1 MSIRLYSLIASFF
14 IVSSLFGQKYDA
26 EVLKY
31 NTLIV
36 ADPFAVKTTVEVELL
51 VNNHQG
57 ESYGIVMIPYAKSDQ
72 VSDISARIEDNS
84 GKIVSVLK
92 KSDILD
98 RNEVDDA
105 LYTDYL
111 LKAFYLNYGS
121 YPYKLI
127 YSYTVSERNYY
138 SIAGWSPVL
147 DDEIPTRKA
156 SLTLTVPK
164 GFEYKLHYHR
174 IDSFN
179 VDSSGKNTVLKWNS
193 SYLKPIKDEIYSRP
207 ESELPHILILPA
219 KFKAKYEGSWSSW
232 IDFGNWIC
240 DLNEGRSVLTEQEQA
255 KVTAMISGITDKKEI
270 VKILYYYLQ
279 DNTRYINVRIGL
291 GGLQPYP
298 AEYVCKN
305 KYGDCKAL
313 SMYMKALLDF
323 VGIKSYYTLINASDP
338 PLDFYFDFPSSQF
351 NHVIVTVPLDN
362 DTIWLENTNK
372 HIPCGYLGSSTC
384 NRPAFLIDRN
394 NSKLV
399 MTPSFN
405 PQSVLNQEKQVYN
418 LNLTG
423 PSDLSLTSVSRGE
436 SFEILNAYNG
446 EASDEQF
453 DEFIRKNMWFDNYEV
468 KEWHII
474 KAGRDQSK
482 IELRANLSINKIL
495 NPLGSDYFFS
505 LSSAGIPSFTNP
517 TNRTLPVVIAIPIYN
532 IDTLVYNLPAGYT
545 LKNQSEPLE
554 ISSPYGNYKLKITAD
569 SGSVKVIREFELH
582 ACNLNLEKYPEF
594 YKFIETIKKADKTK
608 IVIKHL

>member
-31 NTLIV
+31 NTLIE

-84 GKIVSVLK
+84 GEIVSVLK
-92 KSDILD
+92 KSEILD
-98 RNEVDDA
+98 RNEVDDV

-164 GFEYKLHYHR
+164 DFEYKLHNHR
-174 IDSFN
+174 VDSFN
-179 VDSSGKNTVLKWNS
+179 VDSSGKNIVLKWNS
-193 SYLKPIKDEIYSRP
+193 SYLKPIKDEIFSRP
-207 ESELPHILILPA
+207 ESEFPHILILPE
-219 KFKAKYEGSWSSW
+219 KFKTKYEGSWSSW
-232 IDFGNWIC
+232 IDFGNWVC
-240 DLNEGRSVLTEQEQA
+240 DLNEGRSILTAQEQA

-270 VKILYYYLQ
+270 IRILYYYLQ

-291 GGLQPYP
+291 GGFQPYP

-313 SMYMKALLDF
+313 SMYMKALLEF
-323 VGIKSYYTLINASDP
+323 AGIKSYYTLINASDP

-399 MTPSFN
+399 MTPSFTS
-405 PQSVLNQEKQVYN
+405 QSVLNQEKQIYN
-418 LNLTG
+418 LKLNG
-423 PSDLSLTSVSRGE
+423 SSDLTLTSAFRGE

-446 EASDEQF
+446 EASDKQF

-468 KEWHII
+468 KEWHIN

-482 IELRANLSINKIL
+482 IELKAKLSINKIL

-505 LSSAGIPSFTNP
+505 LSSAGIPAFTNP
-517 TNRTLPVVIAIPIYN
+517 SNRTLPVVIANPVHH
-532 IDTLVYNLPAGYT
+532 IDTLVYNLPEGYT
-545 LKNQSEPLE
+545 LKNQYEPVE
-554 ISSPYGNYKLKITAD
+554 ISSPYGSYKLKITAD
-569 SGSVKVIREFELH
+569 ARSITAIREVELY
-582 ACNLNLEKYPEF
+582 ACNLNLDRYPEF
-594 YKFIETIKKADKTK
+594 YKFIETTRKADKAK
-608 IVIKHL
+608 IVIKPL